1 MVNNWTANNIPDQS
15 GRVAMVTG
23 ANSGLGYESSR
34 ELARKGATVIM
45 ACRNPQK
52 AERAKAQILAEIPNA
67 QLQLMALDL
76 GRLASV
82 HAFVEAFRSQYDRL
96 DILLNNAGVMAIPQT
111 TTEDGFEMQMA
122 VNYYGH
128 FVLTARL
135 FDLIVNRPHSRIV
148 NLSSVV
154 QYGAS
159 IQFDDLN
166 WERNYSRWGV
176 YGQTKLAMTVFANE
190 LDRRLKSANIENTRA
205 LSAHPG
211 FSITNLQGTSADASG
226 HKGEAWAFKYVIPH
240 LGQSQEMGAL
250 PQLYAATSSDAMG
263 GKFYGPRWWARGYP
277 AECPQTPAAR
287 RVEDWRKLWER
298 TEELTQTPFN
308 VSA

>member
-1 MVNNWTANNIPDQS
+1 MVKNWTANDIPNQS
-15 GRVAMVTG
+15 GRVAIVTG

-34 ELARKGATVIM
+34 ALARKGATVIM
-45 ACRNPQK
+45 ACRNPNK
-52 AERAKAQILAEIPNA
+52 AESAKAQILAEIPNA
-67 QLQLMALDL
+67 QLHLMALDL
-76 GRLASV
+76 AKLASV

-96 DILLNNAGVMAIPQT
+96 DILLNNAGVMAIPQA

-148 NLSSVV
+148 NLSSLL

-176 YGQTKLAMTVFANE
+176 YGQSKLVMTVFANE

-211 FSITNLQGTSADASG
+211 LSTTNLQGTSADASG
-226 HKGEAWAFKYVIPH
+226 HKGEDWVFKNVVPA

-250 PQLYAATSSDAMG
+250 PQLYAATSPDAQG
-263 GKFYGPRWWARGYP
+263 GKFYGPRWWSRGYP
-277 AECPQTPAAR
+277 AECPQTPEAR
-287 RVEDWRKLWER
+287 RVADWQKFWQRS
-298 TEELTQTPFN
+298 EELTQTPFN